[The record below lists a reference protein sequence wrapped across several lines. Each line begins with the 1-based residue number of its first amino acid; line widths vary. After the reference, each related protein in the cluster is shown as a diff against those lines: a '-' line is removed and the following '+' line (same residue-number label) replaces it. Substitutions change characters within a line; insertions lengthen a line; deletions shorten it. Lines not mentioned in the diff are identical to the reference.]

1 MIHFSMISSPSQ
13 SNHRTF
19 PDQEA
24 EKDKIRFQVEL
35 EFVQCLGN
43 PNYLN
48 FLAQRGY
55 FKDPAFINYLKYL
68 QYWSK
73 PDYVKFLKFPV
84 CLHFLELLQHESF
97 RKEIVKGEVCINFVF
112 EYQTEKRRTLFFEAS
127 LTLHLIYFLQCAK
140 FLDDQTILHWQ
151 SYTRK
156 RTRQVEAAANVA
168 TASVAGTPASQSAQ
182 SK

>member
-1 MIHFSMISSPSQ
+1 MISSPSQ

-97 RKEIVKGEVCINFVF
+97 RKEIVKGE
-112 EYQTEKRRTLFFEAS
+112 
-127 LTLHLIYFLQCAK
+127 CAK

-156 RTRQVEAAANVA
+156 RTRQVEAAANVT